1 MPTFPAPLDP
11 SWEVIAMPEM
21 ATLQSELQR
30 NQHTRE
36 PCIEEAQRPWGRFI
50 RYTLNE
56 PTTVKILEV
65 NPGALLSLQ
74 SHMKRDEL
82 WILLEGEAIAEL
94 EGEVYELQELKPF
107 FIPRRMKHRLQAG
120 TTKVRVLEISFGHFD
135 EEDVI
140 RFADAYGR
148 V

>member
-1 MPTFPAPLDP
+1 MSRVVT
-11 SWEVIAMPEM
+11 SHN
-21 ATLQSELQR
+21 ELQR

-36 PCIEEAQRPWGRFI
+36 PCIVEVRKPWGRFI

-74 SHMKRDEL
+74 SHTKRDEL
-82 WILLEGEAIAEL
+82 WVPLEGEAIAEL
-94 EGEVYELQELKPF
+94 EGKVYHLKELEPL
-107 FIPRRMKHRLQAG
+107 FIPRSVKHRLKAG

-135 EEDVI
+135 EKDVI

-148 V
+148 AEIL